1 LASELT
7 VWNLKIGMRRGARLK
22 MQMTKTRNT
31 MPMSGGLDDIKRM
44 HVVAIWRCEG
54 KGVLGIRTW
63 LGAKIWH
70 FAFI

>member
-1 LASELT
+1 
-7 VWNLKIGMRRGARLK
+7 